1 VLLLHELP
9 FDHHFGRFEKL
20 VHWQAGFD
28 DHRFVQFADVDG
40 TVGAET
46 YKSCL
51 FAESEDLLKAG
62 IGVRHPDMMLL
73 DSVEEIAQKLQ
84 EKTVVLFFSV
94 VRDLVC
100 EDRRYLLRVL
110 L

>member
-1 VLLLHELP
+1 MLLLHELS

-20 VHWQAGFD
+20 VHWQARSN
-28 DHRFVQFADVDG
+28 DHRFVQFADVDR

-46 YKSCL
+46 YKGRL

-62 IGVRHPDMMLL
+62 VGVRHPDMMLL
-73 DSVEEIAQKLQ
+73 DSVEEIAHKLQ
-84 EKTVVLFFSV
+84 GKTMVLFFSV
-94 VRDLVC
+94 VRDFVC
-100 EDRRYLLRVL
+100 EDHRYFLRVL